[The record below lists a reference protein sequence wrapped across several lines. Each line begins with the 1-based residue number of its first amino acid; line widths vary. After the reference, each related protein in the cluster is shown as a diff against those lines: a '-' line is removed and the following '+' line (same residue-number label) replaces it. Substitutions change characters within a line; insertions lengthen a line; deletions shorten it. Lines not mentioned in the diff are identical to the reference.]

1 MIAEILSVGTELL
14 LGQTVDTNATFI
26 SQALS
31 SVGID
36 LYYRATVGDNPDRM
50 RTAMAASLERADILV
65 TIGGLGPT
73 LDDLTKEIA
82 CEVLGVET
90 AIDPEQDQR
99 LRELAKRRQFTPPA
113 SFFKQAVL
121 PTKQYGRA
129 IPNPNGTAPGVWA
142 ENNGKI
148 VICLP
153 GPPFEFIPMVEQSV
167 IPWISERN
175 SGERTVIRSQTLR
188 LIGIGESWAEDK
200 VKDLMDKGNPTVA
213 PYAKLGECHLRIT
226 AKAGSEDAADKI
238 IAPVEAEI
246 RSRLGNAVY
255 GINDETL
262 ELVCV
267 RLLTERG
274 QTVSTAESCTGG
286 LLAGRIT
293 AISGSSAV
301 FETGFITYANSA
313 KQKLIGVSEETLEK
327 YGAVS
332 EETVREMALGAKSAA
347 GSDYAVS
354 VTGIAGP
361 TGGTDEKPVGLV
373 YIAVAKPD
381 GNIAI
386 TKNQFPGRRNDV
398 RNRAAHM
405 ALAQLREAL
414 IIV

>member
-1 MIAEILSVGTELL
+1 
-14 LGQTVDTNATFI
+14 
-26 SQALS
+26 
-31 SVGID
+31 
-36 LYYRATVGDNPDRM
+36 
-50 RTAMAASLERADILV
+50 
-65 TIGGLGPT
+65 
-73 LDDLTKEIA
+73 
-82 CEVLGVET
+82 
-90 AIDPEQDQR
+90 
-99 LRELAKRRQFTPPA
+99 
-113 SFFKQAVL
+113 
-121 PTKQYGRA
+121 
-129 IPNPNGTAPGVWA
+129 
-142 ENNGKI
+142 
-148 VICLP
+148 
-153 GPPFEFIPMVEQSV
+153 
-167 IPWISERN
+167 
-175 SGERTVIRSQTLR
+175 
-188 LIGIGESWAEDK
+188 
-200 VKDLMDKGNPTVA
+200 MDKGNPTVA

-332 EETVREMALGAKSAA
+332 EETAREMALGAKSAA